1 MVFTVK
7 DQCSSLRNESSEY
20 TSVREKI
27 LFDLLGKASDF
38 YEYTVGILSSIFE
51 LTEFVSKG
59 SPESD
64 FYSYVTTVLIKE
76 SRCDNASIFMVEG
89 DKIVLRAASGII
101 SREANENVSM
111 ILGDGVAGTCAA
123 QGKTVHVSNVHDC
136 EFFKRVDTTRAR
148 LGSILC
154 VPIKEGNRTLGV
166 MNLSHAQKG
175 FFKVHHIRVF
185 ELLGLLIGQMLT
197 LVHLY
202 DVFQRR
208 NSDLNELLK
217 EKDESLRSITDR
229 YKAVVDASEEMI
241 LILDD
246 RGKILF
252 LNKALFNVLSG
263 NPSDIS
269 DAFDQTTAYQLLDR
283 ISGIEK
289 HHSLEFDMIVSI
301 GNREAITGQFLVKR
315 VDDDQS
321 LVVLRDITAKRR
333 MEQKTMQ
340 TEKLT
345 SLGLLTSGIAHE
357 LNNKLTPILGFADL
371 IDSSSL
377 SVQDQKRLSII
388 INSAN
393 TAKGI
398 VESLLKFSRNKPPEK
413 AIFDMREVIRRT
425 ITLYTPIIKKRG
437 ILIIHEDPPDPLFIR
452 ADMNCMEQVLVNFM
466 NNSIDAIDDKEGTI
480 QIHSCIVDD
489 FVQVS
494 IEDSGPGIPEHLM
507 TKVFDP
513 FFTTKPKDKG
523 TGLGLSI
530 CYGIIS
536 DHKGEI
542 SLENTRNGAKATM
555 RVPCV
560 MNPEAE
566 PKPGQQTRMEEGP
579 RVAAPQEQKRNIII
593 MVVED
598 EDDLLDLMI
607 DTLSP
612 YYTVIAF
619 ENGRRACDNLD
630 EYPWELIISDLRMPV
645 MNGMEFYAEAVRR
658 NPDLR
663 KRFMFITGDT
673 YDSQVKEFLESTG
686 VPYLRKPFRI
696 KDLREVVHNHLQY
709 RMVSR

>member
-1 MVFTVK
+1 VFTVK
-7 DQCSSLRNESSEY
+7 DKGSLRNESSEY

-27 LFDLLGKASDF
+27 LLDLLGKASDF

-89 DKIVLRAASGII
+89 SKIVLKAASGAI

-111 ILGDGVAGTCAA
+111 MLGDGVAGTCAA
-123 QGKTVHVSNVHDC
+123 QGKTILVSDVNHCD
-136 EFFKRVDTTRAR
+136 FFKKIDSTRVR

-175 FFKVHHIRVF
+175 FFKVHYIRVF

-246 RGKILF
+246 RGKLQFI
-252 LNKALFNVLSG
+252 NKALINILPG
-263 NPSDIS
+263 YPSDIS
-269 DAFDQTTAYQLLDR
+269 DIFDESAAYQLLER

-289 HHSLEFDMIVSI
+289 QHSAEFDMNVAI
-301 GNREAITGQFLVKR
+301 GNREAIIGQFLVKR
-315 VDDDQS
+315 IDEDQS

-371 IDSSSL
+371 IDNSSL
-377 SVQDQKRLSII
+377 SPQDQKRLSVI

-413 AIFDMREVIRRT
+413 NIFDLREVIRRT
-425 ITLYTPIIKKRG
+425 VTLYTPIIKKRG
-437 ILIIHEDPPDPLFIR
+437 IVIKHEDPQDPLFIR

-466 NNSIDAIDDKEGTI
+466 NNSIDAIEDKEGII
-480 QIHSCIVDD
+480 QVYSGIVDD

-507 TKVFDP
+507 SKIFDP

-530 CYGIIS
+530 CYGIIT

-542 SLENTRNGAKATM
+542 SLENTKNGAKATM
-555 RVPCV
+555 RIPCV
-560 MNPEAE
+560 VNPETE
-566 PKPGQQTRMEEGP
+566 QKPGQQALVEDGP
-579 RVAAPQEQKRNIII
+579 RIVAPETQKRNII

-619 ENGRRACDNLD
+619 ENGKRACDNLD

-645 MNGMEFYAEAVRR
+645 MNGMEFYAEAVRK
-658 NPDLR
+658 NPELT

-673 YDSQVKEFLESTG
+673 YDSQVKEFLERTG